1 MVEDVLPDV
10 AYAPL
15 VFTIPKI
22 LRRAFLFDSRLY
34 SDLCRAAYRVVREAF
49 EAHFAHLDRPM
60 PAFLVSSQ
68 SFGNLLIF
76 HPHAHALA
84 SCGVFDRSGTFHPN
98 DGVGID
104 GVGSVL
110 DFTELELPFRD
121 AVLDVLEKRG
131 AIDEERAALVRSWAH
146 SGFGIH
152 ADRVIQPGSR
162 RELESILQYM
172 ERAPVSLERLTFRP
186 DGMVH
191 YQGRYHPGLG
201 RDHQLVTGVEFLAL
215 LVPHIQH
222 RHQCKIRTYGALSTT
237 IRKHLGW
244 IGRAPTPAVAGASN
258 SRTATITDDADFDDA
273 DSGFTRARK
282 RGWAHFIRKVWLD
295 DPEQCE
301 KCGGTMKIV
310 SALSAPAQDDA
321 IRAILQSTGQWNPPW
336 NQRAPPLDPAGDTQ
350 AEQPSEAITD
360 LAYDIDSEVD
370 DHDEVDYEVDPDA
383 PWPED

>member
-49 EAHFAHLDRPM
+49 EARLPHLDRPV
-60 PAFLVSSQ
+60 PAFLASSQ
-68 SFGNLLIF
+68 SFGSLLNF
-76 HPHAHALA
+76 HPHAHALV
-84 SCGVFDRSGTFHPN
+84 SCGVFDRGGAFHPAAGVDS
-98 DGVGID
+98 DGVRD
-104 GVGSVL
+104 GF
-110 DFTELELPFRD
+110 DFTALELPFRD
-121 AVLDVLEKRG
+121 AVLAVLEKRG
-131 AIDEERAALVRSWAH
+131 AIDEERAALVRSWPH
-146 SGFGIH
+146 SGFGVH

-172 ERAPVSLERLTFRP
+172 ERAPVSLKRLTLRP

-222 RHQCKIRTYGALSTT
+222 RYQSKIRTYGALSTT
-237 IRKHLGW
+237 IRKRFGW
-244 IGRAPTPAVAGASN
+244 IGRAPAPAAAGESSA
-258 SRTATITDDADFDDA
+258 RTIMHDA
-273 DSGFTRARK
+273 DSEDTDTGFTRARK
-282 RGWAHFIRKVWLD
+282 RGWAHLIRKVWLE

-310 SALSAPAQDDA
+310 SALSGPVQDDA
-321 IRAILQSTGQWNPPW
+321 IRAILESTGQWDPPW
-336 NQRAPPLDPAGDTQ
+336 NRRAPPPALVVHG
-350 AEQPSEAITD
+350 AETGQPSRPSVEPE
-360 LAYDIDSEVD
+360 YDI
-370 DHDEVDYEVDPDA
+370 DYEVDPDA
-383 PWPED
+383 PWPDD

>member
-49 EAHFAHLDRPM
+49 EARFPHLDRPV
-60 PAFLVSSQ
+60 PAFLASSQ
-68 SFGNLLIF
+68 SFGTLLNF
-76 HPHAHALA
+76 HPHAHALV
-84 SCGVFDRSGTFHPN
+84 SCGVFDRSGTFHPA
-98 DGVGID
+98 DGVGIN
-104 GVGSVL
+104 GVGSGL
-110 DFTELELPFRD
+110 DFTALELPFRN
-121 AVLDVLEKRG
+121 AVLDALEKRG
-131 AIDEERAALVRSWAH
+131 AIDDERAALVRSWPH

-172 ERAPVSLERLTFRP
+172 ERAPVSLKRLTLRP

-222 RHQCKIRTYGALSTT
+222 RYPSKIRTYGVLSTT
-237 IRKHLGW
+237 IRKRFGW
-244 IGRAPTPAVAGASN
+244 IGRAPQSAAVDESSAGTILPDAEPE
-258 SRTATITDDADFDDA
+258 AT
-273 DSGFTRARK
+273 GFTRAR
-282 RGWAHFIRKVWLD
+282 RRAWAHLIRKVWLE

-310 SALSAPAQDDA
+310 SALSGPAQEDV
-321 IRAILQSTGQWNPPW
+321 IRAVLESTGHWDPPW
-336 NQRAPPLDPAGDTQ
+336 NRRAPPPALLDD
-350 AEQPSEAITD
+350 AETGQPSRPSAEPG
-360 LAYDIDSEVD
+360 YDI
-370 DHDEVDYEVDPDA
+370 DYEVDPDA
-383 PWPED
+383 PWPDH